1 MVLGVSSS
9 GILDSRV
16 SLRGS
21 DRCRFAVGALLGSAG
36 ALTVPLHWQ
45 RDDVIRR
52 ELFPGPICHEECKG
66 GEIRDEQGRRISA
79 LCATVRGNCAHLS
92 GRGKAGSWLRLAHL
106 AQANRQIAELAVQ
119 IARQRVIVKH
129 ALDTGQGSE
138 MAESLLDALEGSLR
152 IFEKHRIFLLWLER
166 ISSALPPGEAARGR
180 SLSRHNGRGAS

>member
-1 MVLGVSSS
+1 MTSSAEEYRRYARQCLE
-9 GILDSRV
+9 IAPTFQDKEAR
-16 SLRGS
+16 
-21 DRCRFAVGALLGSAG
+21 ATLLGSAQ
-36 ALTVPLHWQ
+36 AW
-45 RDDVIRR
+45 
-52 ELFPGPICHEECKG
+52 
-66 GEIRDEQGRRISA
+66 S
-79 LCATVRGNCAHLS
+79 
-92 GRGKAGSWLRLAHL
+92 RLAHL
-106 AQANRQIAELAVQ
+106 ALAHRHIAELTVQ